1 MDACV
6 KAMQEATGGAPV
18 SLLAHSA
25 GGWLARV
32 YLLGFGT
39 AGIDRL
45 VTLGSP
51 HQPPPK
57 AGLTAPDHAPTHTAL
72 VQPAC
77 RSGLVAFVCSSSPAA
92 STSPPKSIS
101 THAFAQAQVRAPT
114 AVRVHALETPLTGL
128 LRAQEGVAFTVDQT
142 RGILTHVT
150 ETCPGRFHNELEYIT
165 VAGKFIKGAGIR
177 EPGTSFKTQASLA
190 PVQLTP
196 QTSPMQGMLQCT
208 GGRGPDEALYQSDR
222 CVCTLSLAWGCRRI
236 PATARGGPGLPVRVW
251 QRQRVGGRGGA
262 IAFSPPCRHGWHLA

>member
-1 MDACV
+1 M
-6 KAMQEATGGAPV
+6 

-57 AGLTAPDHAPTHTAL
+57 AGITPSNPAPSSTAL
-72 VQPAC
+72 VQLTTRSAGNPRQLEPSLSKPPAALKGC
-77 RSGLVAFVCSSSPAA
+77 LSVRSSSR
-92 STSPPKSIS
+92 
-101 THAFAQAQVRAPT
+101 RAPT
-114 AVRVHALETPLTGL
+114 QAYVESPLLEFDSLSVALTGV

-150 ETCPGRFHNELEYIT
+150 QTCPGRFHDEIEYIT

-177 EPGTSFKTQASLA
+177 EPGTCFKTQASLA
-190 PVQLTP
+190 PVQIAL
-196 QTSPMQGMLQCT
+196 CT
-208 GGRGPDEALYQSDR
+208 VTQLWTGTG
-222 CVCTLSLAWGCRRI
+222 SLAQEVGDLMRHCTSQ
-236 PATARGGPGLPVRVW
+236 TAACAP
-251 QRQRVGGRGGA
+251 
-262 IAFSPPCRHGWHLA
+262 